1 MIDLHNVNVNFKS
14 KEAYMLSQKHEP
26 SRYVIEMN
34 GKKTTQKTTT
44 DEDFNQF
51 PLTSIELITS
61 IHQ

>member
-14 KEAYMLSQKHEP
+14 KEGYMLSQKHEP

-34 GKKTTQKTTT
+34 GKNTTQKTTT
-44 DEDFNQF
+44 EEDFNQF